1 MRGVGLGVVAQIALV
16 VAMLALGRPV
26 LVPVALAFYFAFV
39 LTPPSDALERR
50 GLPRALSVASVVG
63 VLLAALVVL
72 GVVLVAQIAEL
83 ARQMQTYSLQIS
95 QKLAS
100 VRADGLGV
108 FNDLSKAL
116 SDLSA
121 KLDPAQVTPD
131 KVTAVR
137 VVTDGLSAFRQVED
151 VLGPIVAPVA
161 LVVIVLVMT
170 VFALAHRED
179 LRERLLQLV
188 GPNNLTL
195 ATRTMAEAVNRVSH
209 LLVTQVYINTGFGA
223 VISLGLYSMGIPY
236 AVLWGALAGLLRFV
250 PMLGALIAPIF
261 PTLIAFAIFPG
272 WLKAALT
279 LGLFLAID
287 AVLGNVIEPMVLG
300 KRTGV
305 SALSLLISAL
315 FWTWLWG
322 PLGLVL
328 ATPLTICAAVLGRHV
343 PELSFLAIALG
354 DEVGLSAGTN
364 FYQRTLAKAT
374 RDAHRLAKQHARE
387 SSLPDTFDEV
397 VVPALGLMAADLNL
411 QAIDQSAANRVVQD
425 MSEVID
431 RLQASEAV
439 DIKKPRAGKPI
450 VGVSAESSADALL
463 LRMVRITLERRASA
477 MVEVGQPADRSKALA
492 AVLQHQ
498 PELVC
503 IAALPPSGTVNAR
516 FLCRRLRAEAADVFI
531 VVLLPGSADTG
542 SREADARLREAG
554 ANAIAYDVRQAAKLL
569 EDNAREP

>member
-16 VAMLALGRPV
+16 VAMLALGKPV

-50 GLPRALSVASVVG
+50 GLPRALSVTSVVG
-63 VLLAALVVL
+63 AMLAALVVL
-72 GVVLVAQIAEL
+72 GTVLVAQIAEL

-100 VRADGLGV
+100 VRADSLGV
-108 FNDLSKAL
+108 FSDLSKAL

-121 KLDPAQVTPD
+121 KLDPEHAIPD
-131 KVTAVR
+131 KVTSVR

-151 VLGPIVAPVA
+151 VLGPIVAPAA
-161 LVVIVLVMT
+161 LIVIVLVMT
-170 VFALAHRED
+170 IFALAHRED

-188 GPNNLTL
+188 GPQNLTL

-236 AVLWGALAGLLRFV
+236 AVLWGALSGLLRFV

-272 WLKAALT
+272 WHKAALT
-279 LGLFLAID
+279 LGFFLAID

-328 ATPLTICAAVLGRHV
+328 ATPLTVCAAVLGRHV

-354 DEVGLSAGTN
+354 DEVGLSPGTN

-374 RDAHRLAKQHARE
+374 RDAHRLAKQHARD

-397 VVPALGLMAADLNL
+397 VVPALGLMVADQNL

-431 RLQASEAV
+431 RLRTSEAAETA
-439 DIKKPRAGKPI
+439 PRADKGI

-463 LRMVRITLERRASA
+463 LKMVRITLERRSSA
-477 MVEVGQPADRSKALA
+477 MTELGQQADRSKALA
-492 AVLQHQ
+492 AILQHR
-498 PELVC
+498 PKRIC

-516 FLCRRLRAEAADVFI
+516 FLCRRLRAELADVLI
-531 VVLLPGSADTG
+531 VVLLPGTVDTG
-542 SREADARLREAG
+542 SREAAARLREAG
-554 ANAIAYDVRQAAKLL
+554 ANAIAFDVRQAATLL
-569 EDNAREP
+569 DETS